1 VRLTELQKKNSIE
14 NSKYYICHLIRMH
27 KMLNTKINAHAIL
40 MAGAIA
46 ISSNIQSQIT
56 VDDLDGTI
64 NTITTAVPLLMISP
78 DARAGAMGDAGAAL
92 SPDANSIHWCAAKL
106 ANIEG
111 QSGVS
116 LSYIP
121 WLRQLVPDI
130 NLGYLSWYKQLKKRQ
145 TIGGSLRY
153 FSLGNI
159 VFTDI
164 IGNVTGQF
172 NPNEFAVDV
181 AYARRFSDRWSG
193 GLAMRYIFSNLT
205 GGIDVQGTPSFPGQS
220 VAADL
225 SAYYVNDELELA
237 DKDATYAFAT
247 NISNIGAKISY
258 TKSSDRDFIPI
269 NLRIGNSL
277 KLKLDDYNAFTFLLD
292 FNKLLVPTNPVYD
305 GNGAISAGMDPN
317 VGIVSGMLQSF
328 YDAPGVVEADGSR
341 NVLKEELREINIC
354 GGVEYMYNN
363 LFGVRA
369 GYFNEHP
376 TKGNRRYFTL
386 GAGIKFNVFT
396 LDLAYLIPTQQ
407 RNPLEN
413 TLRFTLQFDFGA
425 FQNQNAEKGKE

>member
-1 VRLTELQKKNSIE
+1 
-14 NSKYYICHLIRMH
+14 MH

-40 MAGAIA
+40 IAGAIA
-46 ISSNIQSQIT
+46 ISSNVQSQIT

-354 GGVEYMYNN
+354 GGLEYMYNN

>member
-1 VRLTELQKKNSIE
+1 MKSSI
-14 NSKYYICHLIRMH
+14 LAALGVTG
-27 KMLNTKINAHAIL
+27 ML
-40 MAGAIA
+40 
-46 ISSNIQSQIT
+46 SSAQAQIT
-56 VDDLDGTI
+56 VDELDGTI

-78 DARAGAMGDAGAAL
+78 DARAGALGDAGGAL
-92 SPDANSIHWCAAKL
+92 SPDANSIHWCSAKL
-106 ANIEG
+106 ASIEG
-111 QSGVS
+111 SSGIS

-130 NLGYLSWYKQLKKRQ
+130 NLGYLSWYKKMKKRQ
-145 TIGGSLRY
+145 AIGGSLRY

-159 VFTDI
+159 VFTDV

-172 NPNEFAVDV
+172 NPNEFAVDF
-181 AYARRFSDRWSG
+181 AYSRRFSDRWSG

-225 SAYYVNDELELA
+225 STYYSNPDLELG
-237 DKDATYAFAT
+237 DKKATYSFAA

-258 TKSSDRDFIPI
+258 TKSADRDFIPI
-269 NLRIGNSL
+269 NMRLSNSL
-277 KLKLDDYNAFTFLLD
+277 KLKIDDYNAFTVIADL
-292 FNKLLVPTNPVYD
+292 NKLMVPTQPVRD
-305 GNGAISAGMDPN
+305 ANGNILAGKENN
-317 VGIVSGMLQSF
+317 VGVVSGMLQSF
-328 YDAPGVVEADGSR
+328 YDAPGVLQADGTRS
-341 NVLKEELREINIC
+341 VFKEEFREINIC
-354 GGVEYMYNN
+354 GGVEYSYNN
-363 LFGVRA
+363 LFAIRT

-386 GAGIKFNVFT
+386 GAGVRFNVFT

-413 TLRFTLQFDFGA
+413 TIRFTLQFDFGA
-425 FQNQNAEKGKE
+425 FQNQNSDKKD

>member
-1 VRLTELQKKNSIE
+1 MNREKAKLGTAVCSLFLMSSLSGQTLFNITGPDGSTYQ
-14 NSKYYICHLIRMH
+14 
-27 KMLNTKINAHAIL
+27 INGSANGQFL
-40 MAGAIA
+40 
-46 ISSNIQSQIT
+46 
-56 VDDLDGTI
+56 

-92 SPDANSIHWCAAKL
+92 SPDANSIHWCPAKL

-111 QSGVS
+111 SSGIS

-130 NLGYLSWYKQLKKRQ
+130 NLGYLSWYKKMKKRQ

-159 VFTDI
+159 VFTDV

-172 NPNEFAVDV
+172 NPNEFAVDF
-181 AYARRFSDRWSG
+181 AYARQFSDRWSG
-193 GLAMRYIFSNLT
+193 GIAMRYIFSNLT

-225 SAYYVNDELELA
+225 SAYYVNDELELG
-237 DKDATYAFAT
+237 DKDATYSFAT

-258 TKSSDRDFIPI
+258 TKSADRDFLPT
-269 NLRIGNSL
+269 NLRLGNSL
-277 KLKLDDYNAFTFLLD
+277 KLKLDDYNAFTVLLD
-292 FNKLLVPTNPVYD
+292 FNKLLVPSPPIIAD
-305 GNGAISAGMDPN
+305 GKIIAGKDPN
-317 VGIVSGMLQSF
+317 VGVVSGMLQSF
-328 YDAPGVVEADGSR
+328 YDAPGVPKSDGSL
-341 NVLKEELREINIC
+341 NVLQEEMREVNIC

-369 GYFNEHP
+369 GYFNEHA

-386 GAGIKFNVFT
+386 GAGVRFNVFT

-413 TLRFTLQFDFGA
+413 TIRFTLQFDFGA
-425 FQNQNAEKGKE
+425 FQNQNADKKE

>member
-1 VRLTELQKKNSIE
+1 
-14 NSKYYICHLIRMH
+14 MH